1 MNIMRK
7 ANKPIQQTGCDVFD
21 LKHFLSKDEVFH
33 IARVCINT
41 RNDISYHSHNY
52 AELFWVEKGIGIH
65 YINGDKIRI
74 QADDIVF
81 IRPEDRHTFSSSSK
95 NGLTLVN
102 IAFPAN
108 TLEIY
113 RNRYFPTSNRYFW
126 SKSILPF
133 HITVS
138 DKLIKR
144 FSSRAEETMRFK
156 RSYMQL
162 DSLLLFILRN
172 IQPLATEQDYSNIPS
187 WLISAIKNYNNTD
200 CFRNGTSGFV
210 ELCDRNSDYVNRVIK
225 EVFHQTMTEFVNDIR
240 IKHAADQLILTSI
253 PIKQIAYSCGFESL
267 AHFYKRF
274 RIRYEQTPLE
284 YRKLNQKI
292 I

>member
-7 ANKPIQQTGCDVFD
+7 ANKPIQQTGCNVFD

-52 AELFWVEKGIGIH
+52 AELFWVEKGIGTH
-65 YINGDKIRI
+65 HVNGNKVRI
-74 QADDIVF
+74 QADDIVL

-102 IAFPAN
+102 IAFPAS

-113 RNRYFPTSNRYFW
+113 RDRYFPTSNQYFW

-133 HITVS
+133 HITVP

-144 FSSRAEETMRFK
+144 FSLKAEETMRFK

-172 IQPLATEQDYSNIPS
+172 IQPLSTQQDYSNVPS

-200 CFRNGTSGFV
+200 CFMNGTSAFI
-210 ELCDRNSDYVNRVIK
+210 ELCDRNSDYVNRVTK
-225 EVFHQTMTEFVNDIR
+225 DVFHETMTEFVNDIR

-267 AHFYKRF
+267 AHFYKQF

-284 YRKLNQKI
+284 YRKLNLTI
-292 I
+292 V